1 MEKIK
6 EVLKKLFTRVFIHNF
21 KLKILS
27 LFVSFLLWLNISA
40 KEVVRVDTLRHVDIR
55 NIPKGYTVKR
65 VEPNFVKVVL
75 EGQRMYINS
84 AEYINLDV
92 YVDCSEVKEGEN
104 LLSVKIENTSENNNI
119 NIVSVN
125 PNKVRVLVE
134 KIKKKHKNVKRRRIH
149 RNHN

>member
-1 MEKIK
+1 MEKLK
-6 EVLKKLFTRVFIHNF
+6 DFLKKTFNKIFVHNF

-40 KEVVRVDTLRHVDIR
+40 KEVVRVDTLSHVEVR
-55 NIPKGYTVKR
+55 NVPQGYVVKR

-84 AEYINLDV
+84 IEYINLDT
-92 YVDCSEVKEGEN
+92 YVDCSDVKEGEN
-104 LLSVKIENTSENNNI
+104 LLPVKIENSTENGNI

-125 PNKVRVLVE
+125 PNKVRVIVE
-134 KIKKKHKNVKRRRIH
+134 KVVKKVKKKSRRRH
-149 RNHN
+149 R